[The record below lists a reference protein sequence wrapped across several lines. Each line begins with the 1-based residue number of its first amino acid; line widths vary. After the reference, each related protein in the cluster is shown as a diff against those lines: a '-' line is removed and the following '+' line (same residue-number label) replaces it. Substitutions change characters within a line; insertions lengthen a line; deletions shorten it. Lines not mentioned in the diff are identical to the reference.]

1 MFPKAGFVIL
11 VLAFSLFMSGCAAP
25 SPSPSAG
32 LPTGAAPTST
42 AAPAKS
48 SAPQNTTVPAVTSGA
63 SSTAAAGDLVRVVVV
78 PEKSQVNYRVREQLA
93 NLQFP
98 SDAVGTTSAIT
109 GTLVGKADGTIVSE
123 ESKFVVNL
131 GTLKSDAGQRDD
143 FIKRGVLQTNQYP
156 NATFIPKE
164 APGIPTTVPPSGEA
178 AFKLIGDLTVRNVT
192 KPVTWDTTCKGNG
205 SEGTCTAKTSFQ
217 FGYFNLQIPQV
228 ARVLSIVDN
237 ITLELSIYL
246 TRVN

>member
-1 MFPKAGFVIL
+1 MFLKASFAIFL
-11 VLAFSLFMSGCAAP
+11 LAFSLFIYGCAAP
-25 SPSPSAG
+25 SVSPTASSS
-32 LPTGAAPTST
+32 TGAAQTST
-42 AAPAKS
+42 AVPAKT
-48 SAPQNTTVPAVTSGA
+48 SASQNTTIPAATSSTSPLA
-63 SSTAAAGDLVRVVVV
+63 SSVDLVRVVVV

-98 SDAVGTTSAIT
+98 SDAVGATNAIT
-109 GTLVGKADGTIVSE
+109 GTLVGKPDGTIVSE

-131 GTLKSDAGQRDD
+131 STLKSDAGQRDD

-156 NATFIPKE
+156 NATFVPKE

-178 AFKLIGDLTVRNVT
+178 TFKLIGDLTVRNVT

-246 TRVN
+246 TRVK